1 MYIMDI
7 YKSSSKSIYLTKPYS
22 AISVYFYM
30 NVVVDLWVIECNQAE
45 NITPRVMKR
54 QQERE

>member
-1 MYIMDI
+1 MDH
-7 YKSSSKSIYLTKPYS
+7 SIS
-22 AISVYFYM
+22 AMVILLLVLVVCSIGFTFSWS
-30 NVVVDLWVIECNQAE
+30 NTVVDLWVIECNQAE